1 MKKNHLFAA
10 AAVTLG
16 FALISFA
23 KPSDKVYVQ
32 GASTRTELVRDSAD
46 MSSNT
51 AEAALSSSLYSK
63 LNLAALGLAKEA
75 LDYAVK
81 GYEKLVQSGQV
92 SNQQYLTVVDF
103 SQPSS
108 SKRFYLIDMQNGE
121 LVWNTYVA
129 HGKNS
134 GTSMAENFSNKT
146 NSNASSL
153 GFYVTKS
160 TYSGKH
166 GLSLRIAGL
175 DEGFNN
181 NAEARAV
188 VVHGSAYVNAQR
200 ANSNTVGRSWGC
212 PAIPQAEVANVINYI
227 KGGTVL
233 FLYAPDE
240 NYIEHSTVLNG

>member
-1 MKKNHLFAA
+1 MKKNHLLAA
-10 AAVTLG
+10 ISIVLG
-16 FALISFA
+16 FALLSFA
-23 KPSDKVYVQ
+23 TPSSKVYVQ
-32 GASTRTELVRDSAD
+32 GATQTEATRDSAEVV
-46 MSSNT
+46 NK
-51 AEAALSSSLYSK
+51 EASLSTSLYNK
-63 LNLAALGLAKEA
+63 LNLSALGLAKEA

-108 SKRFYLIDMQNGE
+108 NKRFYLIDMLNGQ

-134 GTSMAENFSNKT
+134 GTTIAQNFSNKL
-146 NSNASSL
+146 NSDASSL
-153 GFYVTKS
+153 GFYVTKN

-175 DEGFNN
+175 DDGFNS
-181 NAEARAV
+181 NAEQRAV
-188 VVHGSAYVNAQR
+188 VVHGSAYVNAER

-212 PAIPQAEVANVINYI
+212 PAIPQNEVANVINYI
-227 KGGTVL
+227 KGGTVM
-233 FLYAPDE
+233 FLYAPDQD
-240 NYIEHSTVLNG
+240 YIEHSTVLNG